1 MAQTKN
7 VDLVREVFDK
17 NQYEQVIDTSF
28 SQLGLTSISASA
40 EDQVSLEEFFGLYNS
55 LFYDIPALGETN
67 SHEFLVK
74 SSGEYINFDQIS
86 DEILALQQEISS
98 LREEL
103 LSEQIKVV
111 ELESGVTINTGSLN
125 LGTNIDIS
133 DISTSTTSTTSN
145 QSY

>member
-1 MAQTKN
+1 MSQTRN
-7 VDLVREVFDK
+7 VDLRKEVFNK
-17 NQYEQVIDTSF
+17 PQYEQVIDTSF

-86 DEILALQQEISS
+86 DEILALQQEISG

-103 LSEQIKVV
+103 LLEQIKVV
-111 ELESGVTINTGSLN
+111 ELESGVTINTGSLD
-125 LGTNIDIS
+125 LGTNTDIS